1 MVARAVASPTIT
13 QYQDRC
19 RFGVVQTAIVIPP
32 VAETVTGKF
41 AGIMACAQL
50 NIADIEAYII
60 EAVRNDDA
68 FSKATKIMII
78 RGCGSF
84 ATTQSEMKSTYYS
97 VICLKKD
104 LSGGR

>member
-68 FSKATKIMII
+68 FSKATN
-78 RGCGSF
+78 
-84 ATTQSEMKSTYYS
+84 
-97 VICLKKD
+97 
-104 LSGGR
+104 